1 MENQKG
7 VNMQSKIMLAKE
19 SYDKSEKQIMQLER
33 EWYGGRYLVN
43 GSNHYEL
50 NVMAILIYL
59 LKQYNGSFI
68 ELNDF
73 FHSNKIDNHHFQ
85 KIMKK
90 YLFQDYVQAFLLKNI
105 DLDDYLLL
113 GIGLF
118 YNEYKMTRDN
128 SVEGNKSLNLTLQY
142 LLKIEELNSFSLM
155 QVGLNDGTIL
165 LDMVMKYHLT
175 SYLAFNR
182 DDRLM
187 VLLQLRS
194 LLLDMLDIQLIEADI
209 YNGEFALRNQ
219 SFDRILCVPLWNYRF
234 DKRLILNP
242 RVKNRLDSI
251 CTQPVYS
258 DWLEVMA
265 AFEQLS
271 DDGVMVALMTNSSLT
286 NSQNQAI
293 RRYLVECGYIQSVI
307 ELPDLLLEFKRF
319 PLYAVVL
326 SHNNKHIQFIDAS
339 KAYTQERR
347 YKNIDLEHFK
357 KIMEGFDNNC
367 YSAELIRV
375 KVEEFNLLPKRY
387 TIDPINYDGISL
399 GEICNISRGPVIPS
413 KELDEIT
420 TLEDTG
426 IRYVYSQALDSQQVD
441 MSQLPFVD
449 KSKLGKSSQVIEEDS
464 LVLTRTSP
472 FKSNMLHLQPGTGV
486 IINGNLFSITIAPK
500 YRNLYLL
507 DYIAAFF
514 NSTVGREQIERLA
527 SGSVIKSISI
537 KDLKSLAIPNVSIE
551 QQRRFLGQ
559 TDKIIETRMELL
571 KKLDYVNQDL
581 NKLVEEEFN
590 W

>member
-1 MENQKG
+1 MENQEG

-43 GSNHYEL
+43 SSNYYDL

-73 FHSNKIDNHHFQ
+73 FHSNKINNHHFQ

-90 YLFQDYVQAFLLKNI
+90 YLFQDYVQAFLLKNT

-426 IRYVYSQALDSQQVD
+426 IRYVYSQVLDTQQVD

-472 FKSNMLHLQPGTGV
+472 FKSNMLHLQPGAGV

-514 NSTVGREQIERLA
+514 NSTLGREQIERLA

-571 KKLDYVNQDL
+571 KQLDDVNQEL
-581 NKLVEEEFN
+581 NKLVEGEFN

>member
-1 MENQKG
+1 
-7 VNMQSKIMLAKE
+7 MQSKIMLAKE

-182 DDRLM
+182 DDHLM

-420 TLEDTG
+420 TLEETG
-426 IRYVYSQALDSQQVD
+426 IRYVYSQALDIQQVD

-472 FKSNMLHLQPGTGV
+472 FKSNMLHLQPGAGV

-514 NSTVGREQIERLA
+514 NSTLGREQIERLA

-537 KDLKSLAIPNVSIE
+537 KDLKTLAIPNASIE

-571 KKLDYVNQDL
+571 KKLDDVNQEL

>member
-1 MENQKG
+1 
-7 VNMQSKIMLAKE
+7 MQFKIMLAKE
-19 SYDKSEKQIMQLER
+19 TYDKSEKQIMQLER
-33 EWYGGRYLVN
+33 EWYGRRYLVN
-43 GSNHYEL
+43 SSNYYEL

-90 YLFQDYVQAFLLKNI
+90 YLFQDYVQEFLLKNT

-219 SFDRILCVPLWNYRF
+219 SFERILCVPLWNYRF

-271 DDGVMVALMTNSSLT
+271 NNGVMVALMTNSSLT

-293 RRYLVECGYIQSVI
+293 RRYLVECGSIQSVI

-367 YSAELIRV
+367 YSAELMRV
-375 KVEEFNLLPKRY
+375 KDEEFNLLPKRY

-413 KELDEIT
+413 KELDGIT
-420 TLEDTG
+420 TLDDTG
-426 IRYVYSQALDSQQVD
+426 IRYVYSQALDTQQVD
-441 MSQLPFVD
+441 MSKLPFVD

-472 FKSNMLHLQPGTGV
+472 FKSNMLHLQPGAGV

-500 YRNLYLL
+500 YRNLFLL

-514 NSTVGREQIERLA
+514 NSTLGREQIERLA

-537 KDLKSLAIPNVSIE
+537 KDLKSLAIPKVSID
-551 QQRRFLGQ
+551 QQRRFLGHA
-559 TDKIIETRMELL
+559 DKIIEMRKDLL
-571 KKLDYVNQDL
+571 KKLDEVNREL